1 MQTNLRNFHGEMI
14 YVGID
19 CHLKSWKVTLMSSEM
34 ELCSF
39 TQPPESRKLSSYL
52 KAHYPG
58 AEFQCVYE
66 AGFSGFN
73 AQRELSA
80 EGIKCIVIHPA
91 DVPTTDRE
99 KRQKSDV
106 IDSRKLVRGLKN
118 GDLKPLYVP
127 GLQQQQDRSLLRTYD
142 KLVRNTTR
150 VKNRIKF
157 FLMSFGLAIPSEFQD
172 KTWTKDFMSWLKTC
186 RPGGYADTSFQAYL
200 QEYDHLL
207 GQTVLLKKKIKELS
221 GHTVYATD
229 AKLLQSIP
237 GIGLLTA
244 MVLLTEIGDVN
255 RFKGLNELAAYL
267 GLIPNCHDSGETKR
281 VGSNTKRGNVYLKY
295 ILIEA
300 SWMCLRYDPSMLLA
314 YKSAVRKMDSNKAI
328 IKVARKLLNRIRFVL
343 KNKRPYQINQ

>member
-1 MQTNLRNFHGEMI
+1 M
-14 YVGID
+14 
-19 CHLKSWKVTLMSSEM
+19 
-34 ELCSF
+34 
-39 TQPPESRKLSSYL
+39 
-52 KAHYPG
+52 
-58 AEFQCVYE
+58 
-66 AGFSGFN
+66 
-73 AQRELSA
+73 
-80 EGIKCIVIHPA
+80 
-91 DVPTTDRE
+91 
-99 KRQKSDV
+99 
-106 IDSRKLVRGLKN
+106 
-118 GDLKPLYVP
+118 
-127 GLQQQQDRSLLRTYD
+127 
-142 KLVRNTTR
+142 
-150 VKNRIKF
+150 
-157 FLMSFGLAIPSEFQD
+157 
-172 KTWTKDFMSWLKTC
+172 
-186 RPGGYADTSFQAYL
+186 
-200 QEYDHLL
+200 
-207 GQTVLLKKKIKELS
+207 LLKKKIKELS

-314 YKSAVRKMDSNKAI
+314 YKSAVRKIDSNKAI